1 MSEKQ
6 LSVRLYGNPVGVLKQ
21 DEAGK
26 ISFTYNPD
34 ASFAIS
40 HSLPLQTKP
49 FEEKQCLPFFNGL
62 LPENEETRTTLA
74 AMFRISAT
82 NDFSLLEAHRW
93 GLRRGLV
100 FCPYGYPYNTSR
112 IFEVGCYCPNG
123 RRMA

>member
-6 LSVRLYGNPVGVLKQ
+6 LSVRLYGNPIGVLKQ

-26 ISFTYNPD
+26 ISFSYNPD

-62 LPENEETRTTLA
+62 LPENEETRKTLA
-74 AMFRISAT
+74 SMFRISAT
-82 NDFSLLEAHRW
+82 NDFSLLEAI
-93 GLRRGLV
+93 GGDCAGALSFV
-100 FCPYGYPYNTSR
+100 P
-112 IFEVGCYCPNG
+112 
-123 RRMA
+123 M

>member
-6 LSVRLYGNPVGVLKQ
+6 LSVRLYGNPIGVLKQ

-49 FEEKQCLPFFNGL
+49 FEE
-62 LPENEETRTTLA
+62 R
-74 AMFRISAT
+74 
-82 NDFSLLEAHRW
+82 
-93 GLRRGLV
+93 
-100 FCPYGYPYNTSR
+100 
-112 IFEVGCYCPNG
+112 
-123 RRMA
+123 